1 MNTDTPKHAYDF
13 SYLNLTSATVQKVY
27 RSAAQARS
35 EFLAAKVKNG
45 TERISAAY
53 RSVGDVF
60 SFAQRQNQAA
70 RL

>member
-1 MNTDTPKHAYDF
+1 MTTETPNQAFDF
-13 SYLNLTSATVQKVY
+13 SYFNLTSATVQEVS
-27 RSAAQARS
+27 RSAEQARS

-45 TERISAAY
+45 ADRISAAY
-53 RSVGDVF
+53 RSAGEVF

>member
-1 MNTDTPKHAYDF
+1 MTTDTPKQAFDF
-13 SYLNLTSATVQKVY
+13 SYFNLTSATVHNVY
-27 RSAAQARS
+27 RSAEQARS

-45 TERISAAY
+45 AQRISAAY